1 VKALFGENKVQA
13 ALQRLDRLT
22 NDEVRVTLAQTL
34 MVVQDMKAVMD
45 GEHVFPV
52 SVSYSELELAS
63 TMSDTAQ
70 EVMQET
76 ASETTGSEGR
86 LFPYIT
92 DQEN

>member
-1 VKALFGENKVQA
+1 MKALFGENKIQA

-34 MVVQDMKAVMD
+34 MVVQDMKAVMG
-45 GEHVFPV
+45 GEQTIPV

-63 TMSDTAQ
+63 TMSDTAP
-70 EVMQET
+70 EAMQET
-76 ASETTGSEGR
+76 ASETTGSERR

-92 DQEN
+92 DQEY

>member
-1 VKALFGENKVQA
+1 VKAFFGENKVQA

-45 GEHVFPV
+45 GEQVFPV
-52 SVSYSELELAS
+52 SVSYSELDFLLDGKLCA
-63 TMSDTAQ
+63 DGIP
-70 EVMQET
+70 ET
-76 ASETTGSEGR
+76 ASETTGSERR

-92 DQEN
+92 DPEY